1 MKKIQYVIGA
11 GLMLASTVF
20 SLRAQQQDIGLPVI
34 NHDGKDCYFYTVK
47 GNESVF
53 GLLSRFGWDEE
64 TFMRYNPKAANLKKG
79 MVLYYPMMIEQATQ
93 QGAEAKPATSM
104 VSETTVPSRPQEDA
118 AASESSIPQVAAE
131 PFIYTVKDGDTLYAL
146 ARTYNTTVADIFRAN
161 RGLRESDLDEGTRLR
176 IIPGAPGSD
185 MRQVPVVEKKM
196 VGKRTYKTQA
206 ADTWESL
213 AADAGITPEM
223 LRAVNDSDEPLFKGK
238 KIIIPLVAD
247 TTVMQS
253 QRVID
258 PRENT
263 TEGRLMIYKEVHRLG
278 APLEVTLLTG
288 TTTEDKKRDLEF
300 VRGFLLGLDTFKS
313 EGGRVKLHVRQADTA
328 SLSAEA
334 LASDSVLDASSLI
347 IALNE
352 KDFPASLAA
361 YASEH
366 EKQVINVFDAK
377 SDLYLSSAGMM
388 QLLPPS
394 ADFYGSC
401 VDFLMAGKP
410 DSKYIFIAEDE
421 PGDEAVSL
429 ILLERLIREG
439 RSYETLPSYEALREY
454 AFSPSETYVVVSDL
468 NRRSD
473 ISRLATDISAAME
486 STPGVQISL
495 VGRPTWVVFADQL
508 KEKFQKA
515 DTYVPSRFFQD
526 GDGRA
531 VKDFDAAYQAAYD
544 AAPLKSFPAYAAM
557 GYDVARYFLP
567 HLLKTG
573 GDMNGAE
580 SCIDALQLD
589 FHPERPEM
597 WSGMLNGCVY
607 LIHFTPYNT
616 VDKIRL

>member
-1 MKKIQYVIGA
+1 
-11 GLMLASTVF
+11 MLASTVF
-20 SLRAQQQDIGLPVI
+20 SLHAQQQDIGLPVI

-79 MVLYYPMMIEQATQ
+79 MVLYYPMVTGQATR
-93 QGAEAKPATSM
+93 QGVAAETAASM
-104 VSETTVPSRPQEDA
+104 SSETALPSRSQES
-118 AASESSIPQVAAE
+118 AASESSIPQVSAE
-131 PFIYTVKDGDTLYAL
+131 PFVYTVKAGDTLYAL
-146 ARTYNTTVADIFRAN
+146 AITYNTTVADIFRAN
-161 RGLRESDLDEGTRLR
+161 RGLRERDLDEGTRLR

-185 MRQVPVVEKKM
+185 MRQVPVAEKKM

-206 ADTWESL
+206 ADTWESI
-213 AADAGITPEM
+213 AADAGITSEM
-223 LRAVNDSDEPLFKGK
+223 LRAVNDSDEPLSKGK
-238 KIIIPLVAD
+238 KIMIPLVAD
-247 TTVMQS
+247 TIVMRS

-278 APLEVTLLTG
+278 SPLEVTLLTG
-288 TTTEDKKRDLEF
+288 TTAEDKKRDLEF

-313 EGGRVKLHVRQADTA
+313 DGGRVKLHVRQADPA

-334 LASDSVLDASSLI
+334 LASDSVLGASSLI
-347 IALNE
+347 IALYE
-352 KDFPASLAA
+352 KDFPASLSA
-361 YASEH
+361 YASGH

-377 SDLYLSSAGMM
+377 SDLYLSSAGMT

-401 VDFLMAGKP
+401 VDFLVAGKP

-439 RSYETLPSYEALREY
+439 RSYETLPTYEALREY
-454 AFSPSETYVVVSDL
+454 TFSPSETYVVVSDL

-526 GDGRA
+526 GDDRA
-531 VKDFDAAYQAAYD
+531 VKDFEAAYQAAYD

-557 GYDVARYFLP
+557 GYDVARYFLR

-580 SCIDALQLD
+580 ACTDALQLD
-589 FHPERPEM
+589 FYPERPEM

>member
-1 MKKIQYVIGA
+1 MKKILYAIGT
-11 GLMLASTVF
+11 GLMLASAAF
-20 SLRAQQQDIGLPVI
+20 SARAQKQDIGLPVI

-79 MVLYYPMMIEQATQ
+79 MVLYYPMIIDMATPQ
-93 QGAEAKPATSM
+93 PAAVAESSAIISTETASPSLSQESATSE
-104 VSETTVPSRPQEDA
+104 VTT
-118 AASESSIPQVAAE
+118 PQVPAE
-131 PFIYTVKDGDTLYAL
+131 PFVYTVKAGDTLYAL
-146 ARTYNTTVADIFRAN
+146 ARTYNTSVADIFRAN
-161 RGLRESDLDEGTRLR
+161 RGLRETDLDEGMRLR
-176 IIPGAPGSD
+176 IVPGAPGSD
-185 MRQVPVVEKKM
+185 MRQVPMVEKKM
-196 VGKRTYKTQA
+196 VGKRVYKTQA

-213 AADAGITPEM
+213 AADSGITAEM
-223 LRAVNDSDEPLFKGK
+223 LRAVNDSDEPLVKGK

-247 TTVMQS
+247 TTVMRT
-253 QRVID
+253 QRVVD
-258 PRENT
+258 PREDT
-263 TEGRLMIYKEVHRLG
+263 AEGRLMIYNEVHRLG
-278 APLEVTLLTG
+278 SPLEVTLLTG
-288 TTTEDKKRDLEF
+288 TTAEDKKRDLEF
-300 VRGFLLGLDTFKS
+300 VRGFLLALDTFKS
-313 EGGRVKLHVRQADTA
+313 DGSRIKLHVRQADPA
-328 SLSAEA
+328 SLSADV
-334 LASDSVLDASSLI
+334 LASDSALGASSLI
-347 IALNE
+347 IASYD
-352 KDFPASLAA
+352 KDFPASLSA
-361 YASEH
+361 YASER

-377 SDLYLSSAGMM
+377 SDLYLSSAGVM

-410 DSKYIFIAEDE
+410 DSKYIFIAEDD

-429 ILLERLIREG
+429 LLLERLIREG
-439 RSYETLPSYEALREY
+439 RSYETLPSYDALREY
-454 AFSPSETYVVVSDL
+454 SFVPSETYVVVSDL

-473 ISRLATDISAAME
+473 ISRLATDIAEAME

-515 DTYVPSRFFQD
+515 DTYVPSRFFLD
-526 GDGRA
+526 GDDRA
-531 VKDFDAAYQAAYD
+531 VKDFEAAYQAAYD
-544 AAPLKSFPAYAAM
+544 TAPLKSFPAYAAM
-557 GYDVARYFLP
+557 GYDVARYYLR
-567 HLLKTG
+567 HLLENG

-580 SCIDALQLD
+580 SCTDALQLD
-589 FHPERPEM
+589 FRPERPEM